1 MKNLVIV
8 CVVGLFT
15 ISCLAQEQKVTVVPF
30 LVKGIV
36 KPVVE
41 LPNVSDSFI
50 NEILLGCGMNHQTV
64 KSKRIEIPYKIY
76 TLKEEKENWFSM
88 NQVYNTI
95 TTKIPGIQIEDR
107 GLTDAPK
114 IRIRNSEDV
123 VIMVDGIRYD
133 ASILNTINP
142 LDIETIEV
150 ANNPAAQTYYQGNRR
165 N

>member
-8 CVVGLFT
+8 CAVGLFT

-64 KSKRIEIPYKIY
+64 KSKRIEIPYKVY
-76 TLKEEKENWFSM
+76 TLKEETENWFSM
-88 NQVYNTI
+88 SQVYNSI

-123 VIMVDGIRYD
+123 VIMVDGVRYD

-150 ANNPAAQTYYQGNRR
+150 ANNPATQTYYQGNRR